1 MEKVNFKLL
10 NSLLKISPA
19 SLSPPYSAWFLST
32 VISKISRG
40 LFHNGSW
47 KYTKEEDCGS
57 SNNNF
62 SGEEKSYNFDYEED
76 EFIERP
82 ENFNYGI
89 NNQGVQKEKEIFN
102 TRRNI
107 RKPNWQNIKLK
118 ALKKNVYI
126 NTPHIENRSEEEI
139 ENYRKLYNLT
149 LQGNN
154 IPNPILKLS
163 DYEFPKEVVKSFK
176 NMGIETLTPI
186 QAQGWPVVLKGHDFI
201 GIGQTGS
208 GKTLGYIVPGLV
220 HVLNQPPLEEE
231 DGPIGLVLAPTRELV
246 QQIHD
251 VSVDMFTE
259 SHLKIICLY
268 GGCGV
273 NIKNKQIIS
282 LRKWPHFC
290 IATPSR
296 LLDFL
301 EIGATNLN
309 RCTFVV
315 LDEADRMLNMGFEPQ
330 IRRIVK
336 QIRPDRQMLMWSA
349 TWPKQVQKL
358 AHNFLLNFIQ
368 LNVGSSELYANSH
381 IKQEI
386 EVCEPF
392 AKQDRFVQ
400 KLRELK
406 SEHEKILVFAQTK
419 VQVDFVVNLLNKK
432 SLFAVGMHS
441 DYIQKSR
448 EYVLKRANI
457 PILVATDIASRGI
470 DVSDITIVINYDFPP
485 CIEDYVHRIGR
496 TGRAGKTGTSLS
508 FITSD
513 DNMNAIKDLIKLLEK
528 GNCEV
533 SQSLYNLS
541 KREKELKEM
550 KRKFKGFDVHQY
562 SRFRNKFK

>member
-1 MEKVNFKLL
+1 MCGL
-10 NSLLKISPA
+10 
-19 SLSPPYSAWFLST
+19 
-32 VISKISRG
+32 RG
-40 LFHNGSW
+40 NVHMGHAQLYQKFPWELFHNGSW
-47 KYTKEEDCGS
+47 KYTKDENRGS
-57 SNNNF
+57 TNNNF
-62 SGEEKSYNFDYEED
+62 SGEGKSYNFDYEED

-82 ENFNYGI
+82 ENFDYNI
-89 NNQGVQKEKEIFN
+89 NSQGVQKEKEIFN
-102 TRRNI
+102 ARRNV
-107 RKPNWQNIKLK
+107 RRPNWQKIKLK
-118 ALKKNVYI
+118 PLKKNIYI
-126 NTPHIENRSEEEI
+126 NSPHIENRSEEEI
-139 ENYRKLYNLT
+139 ENYRKLHKLT
-149 LQGNN
+149 LQGTN

-163 DYEFPKEVVKSFK
+163 DYEFPKEVVKTFK
-176 NMGIETLTPI
+176 NMGVETLTPI
-186 QAQGWPVVLKGHDFI
+186 QAQGWPAVLKGHDFI

-208 GKTLGYIVPGLV
+208 GKTLGYIVPGLI
-220 HVLNQPPLEEE
+220 HVLNQPPLEEG

-259 SHLKIICLY
+259 SHLKIICIY

-282 LRKWPHFC
+282 LHKWPHFC
-290 IATPSR
+290 ITTPSR

-301 EIGATNLN
+301 EMGATNLN

-349 TWPKQVQKL
+349 TWPKQVQEL
-358 AHNFLLNFIQ
+358 ALNFLANFIQ
-368 LNVGSSELYANSH
+368 LNVGSSELYANPD
-381 IKQEI
+381 IRQEI

-392 AKQDRFVQ
+392 AKQERFVQ
-400 KLRELK
+400 KLKELK

-441 DYIQKSR
+441 DYIHKSR
-448 EYVLKRANI
+448 EYVLKGFKEGKY

-470 DVSDITIVINYDFPP
+470 DVSDITLVINYDFPP

-496 TGRAGKTGTSLS
+496 TGRAGKPGTSLS
-508 FITSD
+508 FITSN

-550 KRKFKGFDVHQY
+550 KRKFRGFDVHQY